1 MEVVYALWIW
11 SKYNMDPKSSVS
23 FAVNAYKNTM
33 QYKENYLQILMI
45 MILCILRKI
54 CKQG

>member
-45 MILCILRKI
+45 MIFCILRKI
-54 CKQG
+54 SK